1 MNGRPSNIRVL
12 GSSLVADPYTPQF
25 RAYRYG
31 GDQPLS
37 TDKAAANDKRPLCAE
52 ENCTRDN
59 LKAHGLCGWHYEKAR
74 VARKKQ
80 EAAA

>member
-12 GSSLVADPYTPQF
+12 GSSLVADPCSPQF

-31 GDQPLS
+31 GDQPLA
-37 TDKAAANDKRPLCAE
+37 TDKAAAAEKRRLCAADG
-52 ENCTRDN
+52 CARDN
-59 LKAHGLCGWHYEKAR
+59 IKAHGLCPNHYVKDR
-74 VARKKQ
+74 LARKKQ